1 MTSSKSQ
8 SSPVPAFVGSGRP
21 VREQDAVDPVLGNGV
36 FIANVEQT
44 GRRGVLMQGL
54 VLALT
59 RRRRTTLTQVLLM
72 RGR

>member
-1 MTSSKSQ
+1 VTSSKSQ
-8 SSPVPAFVGSGRP
+8 SSPVPALVGSGRP
-21 VREQDAVDPVLGNGV
+21 VREQHAVDPVLDNDV
-36 FIANVEQT
+36 FIANVEQI
-44 GRRGVLMQGL
+44 GRRGVLMQVL